1 MMATVQFTERLLLP
15 NGVRLSC
22 GAEWEYSQMQF
33 YQNGRRQLQPLVR
46 LRAISDL
53 IVHAAS

>member
-1 MMATVQFTERLLLP
+1 MATVQFTERLLLP

-33 YQNGRRQLQPLVR
+33 YPR
-46 LRAISDL
+46 
-53 IVHAAS
+53 